1 VSTDRSAAPLP
12 LVPNPPDEPA
22 AVSILARLFRRAP
35 GPEAAATDLYRAVVE
50 QARQPAFYTQCG
62 VPDSVDGRFDL
73 IVLHAFLLFRRLKD
87 EGAPGEAV
95 SQAVFDTMMADM
107 DVNLREMGVGDLGV
121 GKRIKK
127 MANAFYG
134 RLKVYDRELD
144 PATQTDDGLATA
156 LRRNLWGA
164 GQAPDAGLDAIAAY
178 VRQTTDVLAD
188 QPGEALIAGRVD
200 FPPAPEPDA
209 APAVPAGQGAA

>member
-1 VSTDRSAAPLP
+1 VSLF
-12 LVPNPPDEPA
+12 
-22 AVSILARLFRRAP
+22 ARLFRRAP

-50 QARQPAFYTQCG
+50 QARQPAFYTGCG
-62 VPDSVDGRFDL
+62 VPDTVDGRFDL

-87 EGAPGEAV
+87 EGPQGEAV
-95 SQAVFDTMMADM
+95 SQAVFDTMMSDM

-134 RLKVYDRELD
+134 RLRVYDRELD

-164 GQAPDAGLDAIAAY
+164 GQASDAGLDAIAGY
-178 VRQTTDVLAD
+178 VRRTTEVLAD
-188 QPGEALIAGRVD
+188 QPAEALIAGRVA
-200 FPPAPEPDA
+200 FPPAPEPA
-209 APAVPAGQGAA
+209 PERAPAPESDTAAASAGQGAA